1 MVPTPDHTNAIA
13 RWRENTRDNR
23 RRVRQD
29 ISFQCWM
36 TYQLRFVITA
46 HLCKAFEPFG
56 GIAAQFCHLAVCMNM
71 SIVESV
77 ATAISYDRLVK
88 IHLQATARRRD
99 IAFDSASFLSN
110 ESQEFKRKA
119 ISENTT
125 ASSSQPPPRTKAAL
139 KGVGKGKKGDKGDK
153 GLVPRTDLSPQR
165 FLASGAVTTPP
176 TAQPRFKGSKK
187 GLK

>member
-29 ISFQCWM
+29 ISFQCWA
-36 TYQLRFVITA
+36 TYQMRFITTA
-46 HLCKAFEPFG
+46 HMCKAFEPFG
-56 GIAAQFCHLAVCMNM
+56 GIAAQFSHLAVCMNM

-77 ATAISYDRLVK
+77 AIAISYDRLVK

-99 IAFDSASFLSN
+99 IAFDFAAFLSK

-119 ISENTT
+119 IAENLNG
-125 ASSSQPPPRTKAAL
+125 SSSQPPPENQSR
-139 KGVGKGKKGDKGDK
+139 
-153 GLVPRTDLSPQR
+153 PQGHR
-165 FLASGAVTTPP
+165 EG
-176 TAQPRFKGSKK
+176 
-187 GLK
+187 